1 MPVGTIDWGSV
12 NIALLAVP
20 IVTWV
25 ILIVSMAVDMR
36 RMHNCFLLL
45 VALAATIPFLCLLAG
60 DHAVETFGFFVF
72 ATVALLLMLPF
83 LLIANGFVLLRR
95 EGFRLANMLSLLFGL
110 LILFG
115 EAASIATVFLLI
127 DSAYVWLSSV
137 ALAFGVS
144 VIYLCVVFLSF
155 MLYTLFIQVIPKKRD
170 FDYVII
176 HGAGLLHGEELT
188 PLLRM
193 RVDKAIEV
201 YRKDPTPPVL
211 VPSGGQGDD
220 ESISEAEAMARYLRA
235 KGIPED
241 RILLEDR
248 STSTMENLKFSQE
261 LIESR
266 PGRHYT
272 ALVTNNYHVFRALRY
287 TMQLGFPCTGI
298 GSSTALYY
306 WPSALIREFAAIMHE
321 RRNLRLFLIGWA
333 VAMLPCL
340 AFSVFIIVLSM

>member
-1 MPVGTIDWGSV
+1 MTVNFIEWGYGNTV
-12 NIALLAVP
+12 LIAVP
-20 IVTWV
+20 VVMWG
-25 ILIVSMAVDMR
+25 ILGISMAVDMR

-45 VALAATIPFLCLLAG
+45 VALAVTVPFLCSLAG
-60 DHAVETFGFFVF
+60 DHAVEIFALVVF
-72 ATVALLLMLPF
+72 ATAVLLLLLPF
-83 LLIANGFVLLRR
+83 LLIANGFVVLRH
-95 EGFRLANMLSLLFGL
+95 EGFSLSNMLSLLFGL
-110 LILFG
+110 LILVG
-115 EAASIATVFLLI
+115 ELASFATVFFLF
-127 DSAYVWLSSV
+127 DSRYVWLASAV
-137 ALAFGVS
+137 FAFGVS
-144 VIYLCVVFLSF
+144 VVYLCVVFLSF

-176 HGAGLLHGEELT
+176 HGAGLMHGEELT

-211 VPSGGQGDD
+211 VPSGGQGSD
-220 ESISEAEAMARYLRA
+220 ENISEAEAMARYLRA

-248 STSTMENLKFSQE
+248 STSTMENLRYSQE

-287 TMQLGFPCTGI
+287 TLQLGFPCTGI
-298 GSSTALYY
+298 GSPTALYY

-321 RRNLRLFLIGWA
+321 KRNLRLFLVGWA

-340 AFSVFIIVLSM
+340 AFILFIILHAM

>member
-1 MPVGTIDWGSV
+1 MSIFSWGSRSTV
-12 NIALLAVP
+12 LIALPLFFWSILAV
-20 IVTWV
+20 
-25 ILIVSMAVDMR
+25 SMVLDMR

-45 VALAATIPFLCLLAG
+45 VALAASVPFLCSLTG
-60 DHAVETFGFFVF
+60 DHAAETFALFAL
-72 ATVALLLMLPF
+72 ATVVLLLILPF
-83 LLIANGFVLLRR
+83 LLIANGFVVLRR
-95 EGFRLANMLSLLFGL
+95 EGFSLANMLSLLFGL
-110 LILFG
+110 LILIG
-115 EAASIATVFLLI
+115 EVASFATAFLLI
-127 DSAYVWLSSV
+127 DSIYVWLASV

-144 VIYLCVVFLSF
+144 VIYLCLVFLSF
-155 MLYTLFIQVIPKKRD
+155 MLYTLFIQIIPKKRD

-220 ESISEAEAMARYLRA
+220 ESISEAEAMARYLRV

-241 RILLEDR
+241 KILLEDR
-248 STSTMENLKFSQE
+248 STTTMENLKYSQE

-287 TMQLGFPCTGI
+287 TLQLGFPCTGI
-298 GSSTALYY
+298 GSPTALYY

-321 RRNLRLFLIGWA
+321 KRNLRLFLIGWGIT
-333 VAMLPCL
+333 MLPCL
-340 AFSVFIIVLSM
+340 AFILFALLYML

>member
-1 MPVGTIDWGSV
+1 MGIIDWSSGKTV
-12 NIALLAVP
+12 LIALPMLFWGILAV
-20 IVTWV
+20 
-25 ILIVSMAVDMR
+25 SMIVDMR

-45 VALAATIPFLCLLAG
+45 VALAATVPFLCSLTG
-60 DHAVETFGFFVF
+60 DRAINTFALFVL
-72 ATVALLLMLPF
+72 ATVVLLLMLPF
-83 LLIANGFVLLRR
+83 LLIANGFVVLRR
-95 EGFRLANMLSLLFGL
+95 EGFSLSNMLSLLFGL
-110 LILFG
+110 LIFVG
-115 EAASIATVFLLI
+115 EMASFATIYLLKGSLYFWFASIA
-127 DSAYVWLSSV
+127 
-137 ALAFGVS
+137 LAFVVS

-220 ESISEAEAMARYLRA
+220 ELISEAEAMARYLRA

-241 RILLEDR
+241 KILLEDR
-248 STSTMENLKFSQE
+248 STSTMENLKYSQE

-287 TMQLGFPCTGI
+287 TLQLGFPCTGI
-298 GSSTALYY
+298 GSPTALYY

-321 RRNLRLFLIGWA
+321 KRNLRLFLIGWGIT
-333 VAMLPCL
+333 MLPFL
-340 AFSVFIIVLSM
+340 AFLLFIFPYALM

>member
-1 MPVGTIDWGSV
+1 MSIIDWSSG
-12 NIALLAVP
+12 NTILIALPLLFWGILA
-20 IVTWV
+20 
-25 ILIVSMAVDMR
+25 VSMALDLR

-45 VALAATIPFLCLLAG
+45 VALAATVPFLCSLTG
-60 DHAVETFGFFVF
+60 DRAINTFVLFVL
-72 ATVALLLMLPF
+72 ATVILLLMLPF

-95 EGFRLANMLSLLFGL
+95 EGFNLPNMLSLLFGL
-110 LILFG
+110 LILIG
-115 EAASIATVFLLI
+115 EVASFATVFLLI
-127 DSAYVWLSSV
+127 DSTYVWLASV
-137 ALAFGVS
+137 AFAFGIS
-144 VIYLCVVFLSF
+144 VIYLCLVFLSF
-155 MLYTLFIQVIPKKRD
+155 MLYTLFIQIIPKKRD

-211 VPSGGQGDD
+211 VPSGGKGDD
-220 ESISEAEAMARYLRA
+220 ESISEAEAMARYLRV

-241 RILLEDR
+241 KILLEDR
-248 STSTMENLKFSQE
+248 STTTMENIKYSQE

-287 TMQLGFPCTGI
+287 TLQLGFPCTGI
-298 GSSTALYY
+298 GSPTALYY

-321 RRNLRLFLIGWA
+321 KRNLRLFLIGWGIT
-333 VAMLPCL
+333 MLPCI
-340 AFSVFIIVLSM
+340 AFILFAVLTML

>member
-1 MPVGTIDWGSV
+1 MGIIDWSSGNTV
-12 NIALLAVP
+12 LIALPMLFWGILAV
-20 IVTWV
+20 
-25 ILIVSMAVDMR
+25 SMIVDMR

-45 VALAATIPFLCLLAG
+45 VALAATVPFLCSLTG
-60 DHAVETFGFFVF
+60 DRTINTFVLFVL
-72 ATVALLLMLPF
+72 ATVVLLLILPF
-83 LLIANGFVLLRR
+83 LLIANGFVVLRR
-95 EGFRLANMLSLLFGL
+95 EGFSLSNMLSLLFGL
-110 LILFG
+110 LIFFG
-115 EAASIATVFLLI
+115 EMASFATIYLLEGSSYFWYASI
-127 DSAYVWLSSV
+127 

-155 MLYTLFIQVIPKKRD
+155 MLYTLFIQIIPKKRD

-201 YRKDPTPPVL
+201 YRKDPTPPIL

-235 KGIPED
+235 KGIPENK
-241 RILLEDR
+241 ILLEDR
-248 STSTMENLKFSQE
+248 STTTMENLKFSQQ

-287 TMQLGFPCTGI
+287 TLQLGFPCTGI
-298 GSSTALYY
+298 GSPTALYY

-321 RRNLRLFLIGWA
+321 KRNLRLFLIGWGIT
-333 VAMLPCL
+333 MLPFL
-340 AFSVFIIVLSM
+340 AFLLFIFPYALM